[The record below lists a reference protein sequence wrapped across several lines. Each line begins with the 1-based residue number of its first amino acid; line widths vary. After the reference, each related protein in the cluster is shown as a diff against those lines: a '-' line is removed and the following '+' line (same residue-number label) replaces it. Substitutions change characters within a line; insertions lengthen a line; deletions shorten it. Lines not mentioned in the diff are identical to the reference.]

1 MCGNSSTWL
10 ENNRGDILTG
20 KALLTGVLDIN
31 IPPTQRLIWACEW
44 HPHFIDKSEYR
55 FCEGNSFHRNILS
68 IREIRNLIQSYTSE
82 QQRNR
87 PSKGSNVSKKQKW
100 GQEVDIKGKYS
111 LEDHKSKF
119 HTEALRSQ
127 QRPADIV
134 CRSPEEAEQ
143 TQTVQMWE
151 LWTFLVNVRWNMHAL
166 HSTLELVVWMKTKMS
181 ISRGLLKI

>member
-1 MCGNSSTWL
+1 MWKFYH
-10 ENNRGDILTG
+10 LTG
-20 KALLTGVLDIN
+20 KQQKQYSHWQSSAHWYFKRHKH
-31 IPPTQRLIWACEW
+31 PTNTTAYLSLWMASTFYWQVRIQSLWKKAA
-44 HPHFIDKSEYR
+44 FIGIYFQS
-55 FCEGNSFHRNILS
+55 
-68 IREIRNLIQSYTSE
+68 EIRNLIQSYTSE

-127 QRPADIV
+127 QQPADIV

-151 LWTFLVNVRWNMHAL
+151 LRTFLVNVRTSRWNMHAL
-166 HSTLELVVWMKTKMS
+166 HSTLDNCQCEDENEHF
-181 ISRGLLKI
+181 

>member
-1 MCGNSSTWL
+1 MNG
-10 ENNRGDILTG
+10 IHI
-20 KALLTGVLDIN
+20 LLTSQNTDSVK
-31 IPPTQRLIWACEW
+31 E
-44 HPHFIDKSEYR
+44 
-55 FCEGNSFHRNILS
+55 NSFHRNILS

-119 HTEALRSQ
+119 YTEALRSQ

-143 TQTVQMWE
+143 TQAVQMWE
-151 LWTFLVNVRWNMHAL
+151 LWTFLVNVRTSRWNMHAL
-166 HSTLELVVWMKTKMS
+166 HSTLELVVWITVSVKTKMS
-181 ISRGLLKI
+181 ISRGLLKV

>member
-1 MCGNSSTWL
+1 MNG
-10 ENNRGDILTG
+10 IHI
-20 KALLTGVLDIN
+20 LLTSQNTDSVK
-31 IPPTQRLIWACEW
+31 E
-44 HPHFIDKSEYR
+44 
-55 FCEGNSFHRNILS
+55 NSFHRNILS

-87 PSKGSNVSKKQKW
+87 PSKGSNVSKKQTW

-151 LWTFLVNVRWNMHAL
+151 LWTFLVNVRTSRWNMHAL
-166 HSTLELVVWMKTKMS
+166 HSTLELVVWITVSVKTKMS